1 MIATCSITNQSLE
14 SSGHRA
20 CSRAGQIDH
29 LAQLQAGDAKAFE
42 ALVHDHSPRMLA
54 TARRFFH
61 CEADAADAVQDALL
75 AAFKA
80 IRRFKG
86 DSQLGTWLH
95 RIVVNSCLMNRR
107 SRDRRPTVAVD
118 ERFSRRCNVSH
129 HEALSGASADSPSE
143 VVSAAELR
151 RQVRQCINRLP
162 ELYREVLLLRDIE
175 EFDTELTAR
184 LLDVS
189 PGVVK
194 TRLHRARRALRVLLE
209 PPASVV

>member
-14 SSGHRA
+14 LSPQRA
-20 CSRAGQIDH
+20 RSRAAEIDQ
-29 LAQLQAGDAKAFE
+29 LAQLQAGDARAFE
-42 ALVHDHSPRMLA
+42 VLVRDHSPRMLA

-61 CEADAADAVQDALL
+61 CDADAADAVQDALL

-86 DSQLGTWLH
+86 NSQLGTWLH

-118 ERFSRRCNVSH
+118 ERFGRPCNVSH
-129 HEALSGASADSPSE
+129 REELSGGSDDSPSE

-194 TRLHRARRALRVLLE
+194 TRLHRARRALRQLLE
-209 PPASVV
+209 PTEIS